1 MDFHKHM
8 AKIRRFYKRILLIL
22 LLILVI
28 QNFSCKK
35 DDGSE
40 IPNVY
45 VNFTLLP
52 NSLDFIEIGGWIYI
66 NDQGYRGIIIY
77 RPQSDIFYA
86 YERTC
91 THDADVNTAQVEVE
105 DSGITV
111 VDSTCMSRF
120 ILLDGTPFDGPAT
133 IPLKQYRTAY
143 DGNILQVFN

>member
-1 MDFHKHM
+1 M
-8 AKIRRFYKRILLIL
+8 AKVISFYKTTAFLL
-22 LLILVI
+22 LLIFVF
-28 QNFSCKK
+28 QGQSCKK
-35 DDGSE
+35 DDGSD

-52 NSLDFIEIGGWIYI
+52 NSIDFIETGGWIYI

-91 THDADVNTAQVEVE
+91 THDAEKKTAQVELE
-105 DSGITV
+105 ESGITV